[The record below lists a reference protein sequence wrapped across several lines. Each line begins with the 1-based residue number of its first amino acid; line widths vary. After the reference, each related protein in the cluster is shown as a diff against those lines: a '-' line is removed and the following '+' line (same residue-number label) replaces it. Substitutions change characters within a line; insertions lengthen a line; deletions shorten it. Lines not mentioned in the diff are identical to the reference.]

1 METMEIY
8 NNTSNGKD
16 LAEKYRYPTINVDNI
31 KAIGTDPYDIPDRDL
46 PPVLDP
52 YSASERSKSQ
62 IPSLSE
68 RIKNTVKTNYYDDMK
83 HMSPLGYMASDQSYK
98 GRFNLTGPEISLEDS
113 RYRLSSGTWIPKYES
128 YIPGVDN
135 DTRLS
140 RSQGRTEK
148 WMRGLGK
155 FVGKAAL
162 YGLGGVIQPFYGI
175 YAGVSRGNFNAVFDN
190 DFTRWLDDQDKKMDY
205 GLAHYYNREE
215 RDMNFLQSMTTA
227 NFWSNDFYPVLLLPL
242 EPCYRQPYIP
252 ALD

>member
-8 NNTSNGKD
+8 NNISNGKD
-16 LAEKYRYPTINVDNI
+16 LAEKYGYPTMSVDNV
-31 KAIGTDPYDIPDRDL
+31 KAIGVDSYDIPDRDL

-52 YSASERSKSQ
+52 YSASERSKAQ

-83 HMSPLGYMASDQSYK
+83 HMSPLGYMTSDQSYK

-155 FVGKAAL
+155 FVGKTAL
-162 YGLGGVIQPFYGI
+162 YGLGGVIQPFKVFMPVCLEVI
-175 YAGVSRGNFNAVFDN
+175 LTLFLTIISRDGWMIRIRKWI
-190 DFTRWLDDQDKKMDY
+190 T
-205 GLAHYYNREE
+205 
-215 RDMNFLQSMTTA
+215 
-227 NFWSNDFYPVLLLPL
+227 VLLIITIG
-242 EPCYRQPYIP
+242 RSGI
-252 ALD
+252 